1 MPKPTS
7 HANKHQSRSEPPQSV
22 CESQPCSACYQALR
36 HPHCV
41 MATECGATSRR
52 TCSAGDAG
60 SDHAE
65 SVRPRLPLGSASM
78 HFTLCPATCRTR
90 SKACTPAPDE
100 TCNSS
105 RHMQIGFPVCQ
116 DAHTWNSCMGSSASA
131 MLMLIIATPA
141 CKEVT
146 LGGDMGLPKLPN
158 SENTVLPRGIRVPKA
173 SGREAPGRSR

>member
-1 MPKPTS
+1 MCTTCRCQPAMPTS
-7 HANKHQSRSEPPQSV
+7 IRATASHPNLSASHSHARHATKP
-22 CESQPCSACYQALR
+22 YR

-41 MATECGATSRR
+41 RATECGAASGR

-105 RHMQIGFPVCQ
+105 RHMQIGFP
-116 DAHTWNSCMGSSASA
+116 SAGT
-131 MLMLIIATPA
+131 L
-141 CKEVT
+141 T
-146 LGGDMGLPKLPN
+146 LGTLAWAEHCQCYVSVQPLRLQLARRLHLVATWTCPSCLMHK
-158 SENTVLPRGIRVPKA
+158 T
-173 SGREAPGRSR
+173 